1 LVLLASYTFIFS
13 ICLKNPKK
21 DYPLYLFA
29 GMLPWLLF
37 ADTVQRASGS
47 LVENANLITKTMFP
61 SEIIPISIYLSSL
74 VSHFMI
80 VSLFAVVAG
89 IWFGHL
95 SPTLVLLPVF
105 TALLGLFTIGLGW
118 IASSLQVYLRDTSQV
133 VTVVMTFWMWLT
145 PIFIMEEQIPDWAR
159 FILKINPLAYVVR
172 AYRNMLLEQ
181 TVPSM
186 HDLGVVTMFGVVAF
200 ICGGLFFRYLKRGFP
215 DVL

>member
-80 VSLFAVVAG
+80 VSLLAVVAG